1 MADERER
8 GALHDIIQWDV
19 RTWSRALPVWQ
30 RAIDAHRPTSALAI
44 GEREGGLSLWLAKQ
58 GIQVLC
64 TDLGPFPPSTRALHQ
79 KYGVPSLISYG
90 QQDATH
96 LDLPD
101 ASFDLVIFKSVI
113 GALGSKEKQTRAI
126 AEMHRVLKPGGVLLF
141 AENLAGTRMHA
152 WLRRRFVNWQGYW
165 RYLRI
170 TEDLDLFAP
179 FDRIEVRTTGL
190 LAGLGRTEG
199 QRGLLARIDAVLCA
213 VTPRTWHTVLYG
225 SCAKAG

>member
-1 MADERER
+1 MNGKA
-8 GALHDIIQWDV
+8 APLHVIIQWDV
-19 RTWSRALPVWQ
+19 RTWSRALPIWQ
-30 RAIDAHRPTSALAI
+30 RAIDARRPANALAI

-64 TDLGPFPPSTRALHQ
+64 TDLGPFPPATRALHEAH
-79 KYGVPSLISYG
+79 GVPSLITYG

-101 ASFDLVIFKSVI
+101 ATFDLVIFKSVI

-126 AEMHRVLKPGGVLLF
+126 AEMHRVLRPGGVLLF
-141 AENLAGTRMHA
+141 AENLAGTWMHA
-152 WLRRRFVNWQGYW
+152 WLRSRFVKWEHYW
-165 RYLRI
+165 RYLQWPG
-170 TEDLDLFAP
+170 DLDLF
-179 FDRIEVRTTGL
+179 DRFAHKKVRTTGL

-199 QRGLLARIDAVLCA
+199 QRGLLARIDSVLCTM
-213 VTPRTWHTVLYG
+213 TPRTWHTVLYG